1 MANHKS
7 AEKRIRQTKKR
18 TERNRYYKTRIT
30 NMTRSL
36 KEAIE
41 AKDASKSQEVMKQI
55 NQAFHSYVSKGILKK
70 NTADRKVSR
79 LNASVK
85 KLILANS

>member
-18 TERNRYYKTRIT
+18 TERNRYYKTRIK

-41 AKDASKSQEVMKQI
+41 AKDLSKSQEVMKQI
-55 NQAFHSYVSKGILKK
+55 NQAFHSYVSKGILTK
-70 NTADRKVSR
+70 NTAARKK
-79 LNASVK
+79 AH
-85 KLILANS
+85 LAKVLSK

>member
-18 TERNRYYKTRIT
+18 TERNRYYKTRIK

-41 AKDASKSQEVMKQI
+41 AKDLSKSQEVMKQI
-55 NQAFHSYVSKGILKK
+55 NQAFHKKVSKKIIKK
-70 NTADRKVSR
+70 NTAARKDSC
-79 LNASVK
+79 LNKKKK
-85 KLILANS
+85 KLALANA